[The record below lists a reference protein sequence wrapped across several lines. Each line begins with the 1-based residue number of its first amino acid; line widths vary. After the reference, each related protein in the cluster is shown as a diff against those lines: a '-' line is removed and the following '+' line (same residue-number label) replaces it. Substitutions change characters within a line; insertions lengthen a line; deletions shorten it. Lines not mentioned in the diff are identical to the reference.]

1 MEDVNGAVVM
11 GPGYVLGE
19 CLEPSAGGGLSQ
31 ATGRRLLG
39 LLIALGRL
47 VIDSDC
53 NFIMLCL

>member
-1 MEDVNGAVVM
+1 MENVNGAMVM

-19 CLEPSAGGGLSQ
+19 RLELSAGGGLSQ

-39 LLIALGRL
+39 LLVALGRL

-53 NFIMLCL
+53 NFILLCL